1 VAAVAAGVEDA
12 AVEID
17 SVRNRRSRAAGVEE
31 CTARR
36 CSRSVDRLPHCLLPL
51 IVARLRR
58 RLSRL
63 SRVAVR
69 RLLPL
74 LLSSVS
80 RMAVNAVESFHL
92 LLALAKRE
100 MRTRRRRRRFCKEI
114 TARGLRVRRIPMTL
128 NRKLLTARAANPAAT
143 SDATT
148 RVVIEVGTTKATVAT
163 VSIAKS
169 ARRSR
174 TGH

>member
-58 RLSRL
+58 RLSR
-63 SRVAVR
+63 VAVR

-74 LLSSVS
+74 LHSSVS